1 MNSFYEIL
9 EVLPSAS
16 TAEIRAS
23 YLKLAREYHPDRV
36 PEHLTKLRADPEKKL
51 KLVNEAWAVLSDAGK
66 RRLYDEK
73 LRNTAR
79 ENRRATAYS
88 NVSPSTPRTRAK
100 VRIVDRFRD
109 RKDLVWWALVVA
121 IATCVLLVVGELT
134 VFRGSPSHTAEGG
147 EVQTL
152 SDATDPGRTLHFD
165 LPARHVRASLFGSGT
180 GLNVHLLAATIR
192 SNEVE
197 LSFRVRAGKQSE
209 FLLYEPPG
217 GSLHVRNVMGR
228 EVAVDRSLEELY
240 LVDDSGAKHYSR
252 TGFVGGQQ
260 SNFDLY
266 NFTRQVK
273 LGPSE
278 EVVLTATFPVDVKF
292 ASSFTFVSPALG
304 QWQREWRWP
313 GIVLK

>member
-1 MNSFYEIL
+1 
-9 EVLPSAS
+9 
-16 TAEIRAS
+16 
-23 YLKLAREYHPDRV
+23 
-36 PEHLTKLRADPEKKL
+36 
-51 KLVNEAWAVLSDAGK
+51 
-66 RRLYDEK
+66 
-73 LRNTAR
+73 
-79 ENRRATAYS
+79 
-88 NVSPSTPRTRAK
+88 
-100 VRIVDRFRD
+100 
-109 RKDLVWWALVVA
+109 
-121 IATCVLLVVGELT
+121 LLVVGEFT
-134 VFRGSPSHTAEGG
+134 VFRSSASHTADGG
-147 EVQTL
+147 NVQTS

-165 LPARHVRASLFGSGT
+165 SPAQHIRASQFGSRE
-180 GLNVHLLAATIR
+180 GLDVQLLTATVR
-192 SNEVE
+192 DHEVE
-197 LSFRVRAGKQSE
+197 LKFRVQGGRQSD

-217 GSLHVRNVMGR
+217 GSSQVRNVMGR
-228 EVAVDRSLEELY
+228 EVAVDRGLEGLY